1 MKPMTDDSLGTD
13 PKKAT
18 AILDGATQEFM
29 THGYAATSM
38 NQIAA
43 AAKVSKPTLYTYFQD
58 KAGLFVA
65 LIERFAHRQ
74 QMLSWLQDPQTLA
87 EDPTIAL
94 RHLATE
100 ILDQFAGEQLSF
112 FMMRTIIGESARFPA
127 LARTFVAK
135 TEQQNIQVIS
145 QFLAA
150 HPQVCVPDPEIAARV
165 FMGTLVHHIINQKIL
180 HGQEVVEIDR
190 ERLIAGLVNLIV
202 GSCKPDSTINK

>member
-1 MKPMTDDSLGTD
+1 MKPMTNDSLGTD
-13 PKKAT
+13 PKKAA
-18 AILDGATQEFM
+18 AILDGATQEFI

-74 QMLSWLQDPQTLA
+74 QMLSWLQDPQNLA
-87 EDPTIAL
+87 ADPTVVL
-94 RHLATE
+94 RHLALE

-127 LARTFVAK
+127 LARAFVVK
-135 TEQQNIQVIS
+135 TEEQNVRVLS

-150 HPQVCVPDPEIAARV
+150 HPQVHVADPEIAARV
-165 FMGTLVHHIINQKIL
+165 FIGALVHHIINQKIL

-190 ERLIAGLVNLIV
+190 ERLITGLVALIV
-202 GSCKPDSTINK
+202 SSPQPDQTIN

>member
-1 MKPMTDDSLGTD
+1 MKPMTNDSLGTD
-13 PKKAT
+13 PKKAA
-18 AILDGATQEFM
+18 AILDGATQEFI

-74 QMLSWLQDPQTLA
+74 QMLSWLQDPQNLA
-87 EDPTIAL
+87 ADPTVVL
-94 RHLATE
+94 RHLALE

-127 LARTFVAK
+127 LARAFVVK
-135 TEQQNIQVIS
+135 TEEQNVRVLS

-150 HPQVCVPDPEIAARV
+150 HPQVHVADPEIAARV
-165 FMGTLVHHIINQKIL
+165 FIGALVHHIINQKIL

-190 ERLIAGLVNLIV
+190 ERLITGLVALIV
-202 GSCKPDSTINK
+202 SSPQPDRTIN

>member
-1 MKPMTDDSLGTD
+1 MKLMKDDALGTD
-13 PKKAT
+13 PKKADT
-18 AILDGATQEFM
+18 ILDGATQEFM

-65 LIERFAHRQ
+65 LMDRFAHRQ
-74 QMLSWLQDPQTLA
+74 QMLSWLQDPLTLS
-87 EDPTIAL
+87 EDPSVVL
-94 RHLATE
+94 HRLATE

-112 FMMRTIIGESARFPA
+112 FMIRTIIGESARFPA
-127 LARTFVAK
+127 LARAFVAK
-135 TEQQNIQVIS
+135 TEQQNIQVLS

-150 HPQVCVPDPEIAARV
+150 HPQVHVADPEIAARV

-190 ERLIAGLVNLIV
+190 QRLITGLVALIV
-202 GSCKPDSTINK
+202 RSPN

>member
-1 MKPMTDDSLGTD
+1 MKPMKDDSLGTD
-13 PKKAT
+13 PKKAET
-18 AILDGATQEFM
+18 ILAGATQEFM

-38 NQIAA
+38 NQIAT

-65 LIERFAHRQ
+65 LMDRFTHRQ

-87 EDPTIAL
+87 ENPTVVL
-94 RHLATE
+94 RRLATE

-112 FMMRTIIGESARFPA
+112 FMIRTIIGESARFPA
-127 LARTFVAK
+127 LARAFVIK
-135 TEQQNIQVIS
+135 TEQQNIQVLS

-150 HPQVCVPDPEIAARV
+150 HPQVDVADPEIAARV
-165 FMGTLVHHIINQKIL
+165 FIGTLVHHIITQKIL

-190 ERLIAGLVNLIV
+190 DRLITGLVALIV
-202 GSCKPDSTINK
+202 SSHQQS

>member
-1 MKPMTDDSLGTD
+1 MTRSKSL
-13 PKKAT
+13 AT
-18 AILDGATQEFM
+18 LDGATQEFM

-74 QMLSWLQDPQTLA
+74 QMLSWLQDPQNLA
-87 EDPTIAL
+87 ADPTVVL
-94 RHLATE
+94 RHLAME

>member
-1 MKPMTDDSLGTD
+1 MKPMKDDSLGTD
-13 PKKAT
+13 PKKAET
-18 AILDGATQEFM
+18 ILAGATQEFM

-38 NQIAA
+38 NQIAT

-65 LIERFAHRQ
+65 LMDRFTHRQ

-87 EDPTIAL
+87 ENPTVVL
-94 RHLATE
+94 RRLATE

-112 FMMRTIIGESARFPA
+112 FMIRTIIGESARFPA
-127 LARTFVAK
+127 LARAFVIK
-135 TEQQNIQVIS
+135 TEQQNIQVLS

-150 HPQVCVPDPEIAARV
+150 HPQVDVADPEIAARV
-165 FMGTLVHHIINQKIL
+165 FIGTLVHHIITQKIL

-190 ERLIAGLVNLIV
+190 DRLITGLVALIV
-202 GSCKPDSTINK
+202 SSPQQS